1 MVTDNECEE
10 EHFARLRS
18 FEGPFAT
25 PRSLGRSNFQED
37 TNVGRVLH
45 RLSE

>member
-1 MVTDNECEE
+1 MVTHNECEE
-10 EHFARLRS
+10 EHFARLMIV
-18 FEGPFAT
+18 EGPFAT